1 MIADPAARLAAELRG
16 RGCREVLALL
26 DEARRRGRA
35 MPIAMIEV
43 DAAGRLELVLQKRLS
58 PENQSLQRAGE

>member
-1 MIADPAARLAAELRG
+1 MSTDPASRLCAELPG

-35 MPIAMIEV
+35 VTLALIEV
-43 DAAGRLELVLQKRLS
+43 DAAGRVELVPMKRFS
-58 PENQSLQRAGE
+58 RGEPERD